1 MNVETIYSFVLPEV
15 LSCPQPLA
23 RQAIVAAAN
32 EFCVDS
38 MAWNATEA
46 ERLEAGISEYEPSKP
61 SQSYIITYRGVYADT
76 RKLTAVSRIMGEEV
90 GEPSVYSSPDF
101 GVLKVYPTPTESGV
115 LSVDCVYGP
124 VHTATTLPDFMTRYI
139 SVIAAG
145 AKSNL
150 LMMSGAAWANPQLA
164 TFYAQVF
171 RDGVIAARIKEAH
184 GRNPG
189 ALTVNPLFF
198 G

>member
-15 LSCPQPLA
+15 LTCPQPLV

-38 MAWNATEA
+38 MTWSTTET
-46 ERLEAGISEYEPSKP
+46 EVLSVGISEYEPSKP
-61 SQSYIITYRGVYADT
+61 SQSYIITYRGVYVGA
-76 RKLTAVSRIMGEEV
+76 RKLTAVSRITGEEV
-90 GEPSVYSSPDF
+90 GSPSVYASPDL

-115 LSVDCVYGP
+115 LSIDCVYGP
-124 VHTATTLPDFMTRYI
+124 VHSATTLPDFMTRYI
-139 SVIAAG
+139 AVIAAG

-150 LMMSGAAWANPQLA
+150 LMMSGAEWANPQLA
-164 TFYAQVF
+164 AFYAQVF

-189 ALTVNPLFF
+189 SLTVNPLFF